1 MLSLHDI
8 FDKIKNKF
16 QELECEWTGQMEEYT
31 KKNSP
36 PKKVFFHGRWYIHDR
51 RAHSGKVYLHDRCA
65 NRQRMGMGYIH
76 NGRVNYISELYLL
89 QGVGAPGARL
99 TKIGKNMIL
108 LA

>member
-36 PKKVFFHGRWYIHDR
+36 PKKVFFHGR
-51 RAHSGKVYLHDRCA
+51 
-65 NRQRMGMGYIH
+65 
-76 NGRVNYISELYLL
+76 
-89 QGVGAPGARL
+89 
-99 TKIGKNMIL
+99 
-108 LA
+108 